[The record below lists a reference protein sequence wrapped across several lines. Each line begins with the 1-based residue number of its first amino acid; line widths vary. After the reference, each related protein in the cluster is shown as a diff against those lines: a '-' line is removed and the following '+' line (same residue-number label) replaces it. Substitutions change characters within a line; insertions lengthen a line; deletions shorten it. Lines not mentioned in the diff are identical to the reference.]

1 MVEVVASWGEVKE
14 AAVGDQGA
22 GLDLQLLIR
31 IVKLLLEEEANL
43 EEVAS
48 SSNKCK
54 TPVCESRA
62 AGEGD
67 GAHSWRQ
74 GHTVSAHLWA
84 VVIGNVRVSFRK

>member
-1 MVEVVASWGEVKE
+1 M
-14 AAVGDQGA
+14 
-22 GLDLQLLIR
+22 DLQLLVWIR
-31 IVKLLLEEEANL
+31 IVKLHVEEEANL

-67 GAHSWRQ
+67 GAHS
-74 GHTVSAHLWA
+74 
-84 VVIGNVRVSFRK
+84 

>member
-1 MVEVVASWGEVKE
+1 M
-14 AAVGDQGA
+14 
-22 GLDLQLLIR
+22 DLQLLIR

-67 GAHSWRQ
+67 GAHS
-74 GHTVSAHLWA
+74 
-84 VVIGNVRVSFRK
+84 